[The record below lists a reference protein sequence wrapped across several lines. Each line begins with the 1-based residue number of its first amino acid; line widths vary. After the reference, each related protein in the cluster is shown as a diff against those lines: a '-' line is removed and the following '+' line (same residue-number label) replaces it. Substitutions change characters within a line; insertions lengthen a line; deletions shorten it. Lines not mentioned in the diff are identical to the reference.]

1 MRMNFKRMNHQ
12 TSLIVVCNQPSSTNR
27 TLLHFWR
34 HIFEFEFSIFC
45 RNLKNC
51 RPWATVRGRS
61 RLWWCPGSGRLTT
74 SCNRNIKS
82 ISSNNNNN
90 KRNRRRRD
98 GAKKKRKCKLVWLN
112 ERKRLDVSKRSSEI
126 WPRNSNKNNITTA
139 RWATTTTTT
148 IFWILL
154 FSFCLV
160 FLGNWTRPTKFIIP
174 LTATVCPLN
183 GYNLAHF
190 PFVD

>member
-27 TLLHFWR
+27 ILLHFWR

-45 RNLKNC
+45 RNPKNC

-90 KRNRRRRD
+90 NKRNRRRRD
-98 GAKKKRKCKLVWLN
+98 GAKKKRRCKLVWLN

-126 WPRNSNKNNITTA
+126 WPRNSNKNNITIA
-139 RWATTTTTT
+139 RWGKQQQQQP
-148 IFWILL
+148 F
-154 FSFCLV
+154 FGFFCLV
-160 FLGNWTRPTKFIIP
+160 FF
-174 LTATVCPLN
+174 
-183 GYNLAHF
+183 
-190 PFVD
+190 